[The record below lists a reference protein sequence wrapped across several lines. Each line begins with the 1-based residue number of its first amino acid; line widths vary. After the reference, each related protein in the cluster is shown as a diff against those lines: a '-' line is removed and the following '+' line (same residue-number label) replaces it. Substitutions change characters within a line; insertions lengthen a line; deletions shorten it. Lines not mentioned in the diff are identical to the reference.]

1 MKATEFDTSL
11 SHSAQCMKQAIPLM
25 VKYKMPVTP
34 VNYAIWYCYVLGSND
49 KLNKELDD
57 ILAHYQTCP
66 PAQAKQLFNAFL
78 SDKDLA
84 LFHQMSDSF
93 HNTIADVQ
101 TEIGKT
107 LESSQDF
114 SAILSQCHSGLYGL
128 KKNSLDSFD
137 DVLGYVDR
145 LTEESVV
152 MQQNAYQFQKKLE
165 NAYAEISDL
174 KTALVNTQTAA
185 SQDPLTGLLN
195 RGKFDEDI
203 VLFCKAEHTGNHRAL
218 IFVDIDHFKQFNDDF
233 GHQKGDDVLKVVS
246 TKIMK
251 HTEGI
256 GKAYRYGGEEFCI
269 TAELDSLSEVVNF
282 AESIRKDIAKLS
294 VKGKKTGKAV
304 RSITASF
311 GIALHGEQ
319 CLVTQLIERADK
331 ALYLA
336 KEHGRNRIEIA
347 A

>member
-1 MKATEFDTSL
+1 MEFDTSL

-34 VNYAIWYCYVLGSND
+34 VNYAIWYCYVLGSNEQ
-49 KLNKELDD
+49 LNNQLDE
-57 ILAHYQTCP
+57 ILDNYQTCP
-66 PAQAKQLFNAFL
+66 PMQAKQLFDAFL

-84 LFHQMSDSF
+84 LFHQISDTF
-93 HNTIADVQ
+93 QDTITDVQ
-101 TEIGKT
+101 IDIDKT

-114 SAILSQCHSGLYGL
+114 SAVLSQCHSGLYGL
-128 KKNSLDSFD
+128 KKNSLESFD

-145 LTEESVV
+145 LTEESVL

-165 NAYAEISDL
+165 KAYAEISDL
-174 KTALVNTQTAA
+174 KTALVNTQEAA

-203 VLFCKAEHTGNHRAL
+203 VLFCKAENTGTHRAL
-218 IFVDIDHFKQFNDDF
+218 IFVDIDHFKKFNDDF
-233 GHQKGDDVLKVVS
+233 GHQKGDDVLRVVS
-246 TKIMK
+246 AKVMK

-282 AESIRKDIAKLS
+282 TEGIRKDIAKLS
-294 VKGKKTGKAV
+294 VKGKKTGKSV

-311 GIALHGEQ
+311 GIALHVEQ
-319 CLVTQLIERADK
+319 CLVTQLIERADR

-336 KEHGRNRIEIA
+336 KEHGRNRIEISA
-347 A
+347 

>member
-1 MKATEFDTSL
+1 MEFDTSL
-11 SHSAQCMKQAIPLM
+11 SHSAQCMKKAIPLM
-25 VKYKMPVTP
+25 VKYKVPVTP
-34 VNYAIWYCYVLGSND
+34 LNYAIWYCYVLGSNEQ
-49 KLNKELDD
+49 LNTELERVLDN
-57 ILAHYQTCP
+57 YQTCP
-66 PAQAKQLFNAFL
+66 PAHAKQLFDEFL

-93 HNTIADVQ
+93 QETISGVQ
-101 TEIGKT
+101 VEIDKT

-114 SAILSQCHSGLYGL
+114 SAVLSQCHSGLYDL
-128 KKNSLDSFD
+128 KRNSLDSFD

-152 MQQNAYQFQKKLE
+152 MQQTAYQFQKKLE

-174 KTALVNTQTAA
+174 KSALVNTQEAA

-203 VLFCKAEHTGNHRAL
+203 VMFCKTAPTGTHRAL

-246 TKIMK
+246 AKIIK

-269 TAELDSLSEVVNF
+269 FAELDSLSEVVNF
-282 AESIRKDIAKLS
+282 AEGIRKDIAKLS

-311 GIALHGEQ
+311 GIALHIEQ
-319 CLVTQLIERADK
+319 CLVTHLIERADK

-347 A
+347 V